1 MQIYEITRRPLAEL
15 VATPT
20 ATTGQPP
27 GFNASNILST
37 IKPSATAPA
46 ASGSAPAPKTAP
58 AATTA
63 PAASSGSAGRLA
75 KMSGAVSNSL
85 PGKVI
90 GGTAAVAGGIAGA
103 LGKSLMS
110 KAFGG
115 VDVTGKFAGQP
126 MNRAQA
132 LKLGQ
137 EMSKTLLPVLQ
148 QNWAGQVQAALAQS
162 RDPVTK
168 AAPTSAA
175 KLTAGEKSVLKSQL
189 TAMVNQAIQPRGNFN
204 YTTLANYVGDDA
216 TPEGQTVK
224 ATALKTVQEINS
236 AIEGIF
242 QSTIA
247 GTNPAQDWQKLVTA
261 GIVPAQ
267 GVLAFDAG
275 QGTVGGTGVTGLSSQ
290 TQQLANAAKFD
301 NAEVAALQQ
310 AIKRNNITAA
320 NDPRIVELLG
330 LSKAA
335 E

>member
-1 MQIYEITRRPLAEL
+1 MKVTY
-15 VATPT
+15 
-20 ATTGQPP
+20 GP
-27 GFNASNILST
+27 GFA
-37 IKPSATAPA
+37 K
-46 ASGSAPAPKTAP
+46 P
-58 AATTA
+58 AATTSAA
-63 PAASSGSAGRLA
+63 PAAAPASSGSTGGTLGKIGSAVA
-75 KMSGAVSNSL
+75 NSG
-85 PGKVI
+85 PGKVV

-115 VDVTGKFAGQP
+115 VDVTGKFSGKP
-126 MNRAQA
+126 MNRAEA

-168 AAPTSAA
+168 APPTSAA

-189 TAMVNQAIQPRGNFN
+189 TAMVNQAIQPRSNFN

-224 ATALKTVQEINS
+224 ANAMQAIQELNS

-247 GTNPAQDWQKLVTA
+247 GTNPAQDWQKLVMA
-261 GIVPAQ
+261 GIAPAQ
-267 GVLAFDAG
+267 GVLAHDS
-275 QGTVGGTGVTGLSSQ
+275 GTGLGYGGAGARRATLSSQ
-290 TQQLANAAKFD
+290 DLALATELGLNAATIG
-301 NAEVAALQQ
+301 EVQQ
-310 AIKRNNITAA
+310 AARNPTQKAQI
-320 NDPRIVELLG
+320 LKMLG
-330 LSKAA
+330 LQS
-335 E
+335 